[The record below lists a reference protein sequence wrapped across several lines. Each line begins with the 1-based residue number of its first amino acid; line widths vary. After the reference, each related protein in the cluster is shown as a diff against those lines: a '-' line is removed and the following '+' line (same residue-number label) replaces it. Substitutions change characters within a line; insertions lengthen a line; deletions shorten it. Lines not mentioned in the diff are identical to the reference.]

1 MEIAADRDQL
11 FRVLANLARNAIQAG
26 ASTVWVTAMDRDGFI
41 DIGISDNGPGLPA
54 KAREHLF
61 QPFIGST
68 KPGGTGLGLVIAR
81 EIMQAHGGDIALV
94 ETSEKGTV
102 FRLSLPA
109 AKSGSAIV
117 VVNRAAAH
125 S

>member
-1 MEIAADRDQL
+1 MR
-11 FRVLANLARNAIQAG
+11 
-26 ASTVWVTAMDRDGFI
+26 VTAAPRDGFI
-41 DIGISDNGPGLPA
+41 DIAISDNGPGLPA

-61 QPFIGST
+61 QPFVGST
-68 KPGGTGLGLVIAR
+68 KPDGTGLGLVIAR
-81 EIMQAHGGDIALV
+81 EIMQAHGGDIVLA

-102 FRLSLPA
+102 FRLSLPLT
-109 AKSGSAIV
+109 KSGSAI